1 VAQLVEQRSPKPQVG
16 GSIPS
21 WPAIQEYLIF
31 PITQIYLMSAQTAES
46 TTQVFDVVKQV
57 ISIIL
62 VVAGVAAFYY
72 FSEISLLYRVLTLVA
87 TVLVAVGL
95 VLTTGSGRNVWGFIL
110 DSKQE
115 VRRVVWPTR
124 EETIRT
130 TLMVFVMVF
139 IVGLVLWCL
148 DMFLFWGIRLLT
160 GQV

>member
-1 VAQLVEQRSPKPQVG
+1 
-16 GSIPS
+16 
-21 WPAIQEYLIF
+21 
-31 PITQIYLMSAQTAES
+31 MSAQTAEP

-57 ISIIL
+57 ISIIF

-72 FSEISLLYRVLTLVA
+72 FSEFPLLYRVLALVAALLVA
-87 TVLVAVGL
+87 TGL
-95 VLTTGSGRNVWGFIL
+95 ILTTGTGRNIWGFML
-110 DSKQE
+110 ESKQE